1 MVEHHV
7 RNVGVESS
15 NLFFST
21 KSQEKM
27 RKTRPTASFFLQICF
42 LFAKFT
48 NCLLTTSSLRRF
60 SSAYRSRVADSA
72 GRPETTGRSRSGST
86 PYPTSTASRSGRCLS
101 SASAATSRSAW
112 SAWPSRPGS
121 RRSSYAASDQVFGF
135 DIIYAMKFKLA
146 LGFVFLSFAVCA
158 AVRTVTD
165 LPPSPY
171 ADTEVSSNVVFNA
184 TRGEGQMDNV
194 KWRM

>member
-1 MVEHHV
+1 
-7 RNVGVESS
+7 
-15 NLFFST
+15 
-21 KSQEKM
+21 M
-27 RKTRPTASFFLQICF
+27 RAHPQTLCSHGGTARGAC
-42 LFAKFT
+42 ARDPAP
-48 NCLLTTSSLRRF
+48 C
-60 SSAYRSRVADSA
+60 AA
-72 GRPETTGRSRSGST
+72 G
-86 PYPTSTASRSGRCLS
+86 
-101 SASAATSRSAW
+101 
-112 SAWPSRPGS
+112 
-121 RRSSYAASDQVFGF
+121 DQVFGF
-135 DIIYAMKFKLA
+135 DIIHAMKFKLA